1 MTANLKGPALYVAR
15 MGNEIAGGKGRL
27 KLHRWGGDDA
37 AFVAVIVHG
46 LGEHAGRYNHVAQA
60 LVDKG
65 AAVYAGDHYGHGASE
80 GEKGVVEDI
89 ELFVDDTAL
98 VVDLAR
104 SEHPG
109 LPVVM
114 VGHSMGGLI
123 ATRYAQRPDHG
134 LTALVLS
141 APAIGVNP
149 ALIGLLEMP
158 EFPDVPIDPS
168 VLSRDPAVGEAYA
181 ADPLVYHGPLQK
193 GTLLALAVRSE
204 PSRRAPTSAACRRSG
219 CTAPRTS
226 CVPIDA
232 AQPLVEKVGGETLE
246 RKSYEGARH
255 EIFNETNQDEVIA
268 DAVAFLTRTLD
279 RASDPA

>member
-1 MTANLKGPALYVAR
+1 MRT
-15 MGNEIAGGKGRL
+15 EIDGGQGLL
-27 KLHRWGGDDA
+27 KLHRWANQDA
-37 AFVAVIVHG
+37 THVAVIVHG

-60 LVDKG
+60 LVDAG
-65 AAVYAGDHYGHGASE
+65 ATVYAGDHYGHGASE

-89 ELFVDDTAL
+89 ELFVDDTKL
-98 VVDLAR
+98 VVDLAKN
-104 SEHPG
+104 ENPG
-109 LPVVM
+109 LPIAM

-141 APAIGVNP
+141 APAVGLNP
-149 ALIGLLEMP
+149 ELIGLLELE

-193 GTLLALAVRSE
+193 GTMVALVGSVGAVGE
-204 PSRRAPTSAACRRSG
+204 GPAFGGLPTLWLHG
-219 CTAPRTS
+219 TEDFL
-226 CVPIDA
+226 VPIESA
-232 AQPLVEKVGGETLE
+232 RPVVEGVAGGSLE
-246 RKSYEGARH
+246 HKRYEGARH
-255 EIFNETNQDEVIA
+255 EVFNETNQDEVIA
-268 DAVAFLTRTLD
+268 DAVAFLARTLD

>member
-1 MTANLKGPALYVAR
+1 

-27 KLHRWGGDDA
+27 ELHRWGGDDA
-37 AFVAVIVHG
+37 TFVAVIVHG

-80 GEKGVVEDI
+80 GEKGVVEGLDP
-89 ELFVDDTAL
+89 LVDDTAL

-109 LPVVM
+109 LPAVM
-114 VGHSMGGLI
+114 IGHSLGGLI
-123 ATRYAQRPDHG
+123 ATRYAQRPDNG

-141 APAIGVNP
+141 APAVGLNP

-158 EFPDVPIDPS
+158 EFPEVPIDPS

-181 ADPLVYHGPLQK
+181 TDPLVYHGPLQK
-193 GTLLALAVRSE
+193 GTLAALVGSVGAVAE
-204 PSRRAPTSAACRRSG
+204 GPDFGGLPTLWLHG
-219 CTAPRTS
+219 TDDFL
-226 CVPIDA
+226 VPIDA
-232 AQPLVEKVGGETLE
+232 ARPLVEKVGGETLE

-268 DAVAFLTRTLD
+268 DAVAFLARTLD

>member
-1 MTANLKGPALYVAR
+1 MS
-15 MGNEIAGGKGRL
+15 NEIEGGKGRL

-37 AFVAVIVHG
+37 SFVAVIVHG
-46 LGEHAGRYNHVAQA
+46 LGEHAGRYPHVAQA

-80 GEKGVVEDI
+80 GEKGVVEDV
-89 ELFVDDTAL
+89 ELFVDDTKL
-98 VVDLAR
+98 VVELAR

-109 LPVVM
+109 LPLVM
-114 VGHSMGGLI
+114 VGHSLGGLI

-141 APAIGVNP
+141 APAVGANP
-149 ALIGLLEMP
+149 DLIGLLELP

-181 ADPLVYHGPLQK
+181 ADPLVYHGPLHKQA
-193 GTLLALAVRSE
+193 LLALAGGIQAAAE
-204 PSRRAPTSAACRRSG
+204 GPDFGGLPTLWLHGTEDFLVPLESARG
-219 CTAPRTS
+219 
-226 CVPIDA
+226 V
-232 AQPLVEKVGGETLE
+232 VEQVGGSALE
-246 RKSYEGARH
+246 HKSYAGARH

-268 DAVAFLTRTLD
+268 DAVAFLVRSLD
-279 RASDPA
+279 RAGEPA